1 MLVYALDAARLPA
14 KRGAEIAP
22 PSNNVVVDT
31 LSLDAPHHHSLVKR
45 VTGAFTL
52 SEPQHCGRVV
62 EHQVVR
68 DAFPNSVKDAPEVVR
83 QTKSADVL
91 VVDLSGAG
99 TVVEVGSSVTD
110 LKPGDDVF
118 GIALGCLQTYATTDR
133 RLLARQENGWAF
145 TAAAAL
151 PTVYTTVDYAFSE
164 LAKLK
169 KGEQS

>member
-1 MLVYALDAARLPA
+1 MDLYPGDPGDPGLD
-14 KRGAEIAP
+14 
-22 PSNNVVVDT
+22 
-31 LSLDAPHHHSLVKR
+31 
-45 VTGAFTL
+45 
-52 SEPQHCGRVV
+52 C
-62 EHQVVR
+62 
-68 DAFPNSVKDAPEVVR
+68 
-83 QTKSADVL
+83 
-91 VVDLSGAG
+91 AG

-164 LAKLK
+164 LAKLQ
-169 KGEQS
+169 KGERVLIHAATGGVGLVAVQYAQRLGAKVFTTAGKEEKHAHLRERRSVSGCVNAAMHKRAEHTHLKNHQQSIYSLRISLNCYKK